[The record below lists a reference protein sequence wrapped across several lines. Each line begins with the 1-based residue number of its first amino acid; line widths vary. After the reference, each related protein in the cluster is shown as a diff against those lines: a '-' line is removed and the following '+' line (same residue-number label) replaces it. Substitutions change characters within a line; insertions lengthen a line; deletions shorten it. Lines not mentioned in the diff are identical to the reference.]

1 MERALPGNIEFI
13 RIPAT
18 RAEAD
23 LIDKA
28 QVGDSHALGQIFEK
42 FRPGIYSHAQA
53 MVGNEE
59 TAEDLTQHAFLRAV
73 EALPR
78 YVHKG
83 ISMNYWLLRIV
94 HNLGVDYLRGKK
106 NEVSLH
112 TVVDN
117 DLLPAPDAH
126 EPQTAVE
133 RSFEIDRVNEIAR
146 NVLTVDQRN
155 VIRLRVIEDRKYDE
169 IADKV
174 GLSAGNIRVIKNR
187 AQSRLNRVIERE
199 IELEDSDVA

>member
-1 MERALPGNIEFI
+1 MERTLPENIEFI
-13 RIPAT
+13 RIPVT

-23 LIDKA
+23 LIDQA
-28 QVGDSHALGQIFEK
+28 QVGDSVALGQIFEK
-42 FRPGIYSHAQA
+42 FRPGLYSHAQA
-53 MVGNEE
+53 MVGHEE
-59 TAEDLTQHAFLRAV
+59 TAEDLTQHAFLKAV
-73 EALPR
+73 EAFPR

-83 ISMNYWLLRIV
+83 ISMNCWLLRIV
-94 HNLGVDYLRGKK
+94 HNLGIDYLRGKK

-112 TVVDN
+112 KVVDN

-126 EPQTAVE
+126 EPQTVVE

-146 NVLTVDQRN
+146 NVLTEDQRD
-155 VIRLRVIEDRKYDE
+155 VIRLRVIEDRRYDE
-169 IADKV
+169 IVDKV

-187 AQSRLNRVIERE
+187 AQSRLNRAIEHE